1 MNADISITEGGPNVF
16 ADLGLPDADE
26 LMVKAQLALQIARIL
41 KERGLTQSEAAA
53 LTGLPQ
59 PKLSNL
65 LRGRFHGVSEDRMM
79 RCLAALGQDVTI
91 TVTPAKK
98 KKHGRVEVALA

>member
-1 MNADISITEGGPNVF
+1 MNANIPIVEGGPNVF
-16 ADLGLPDADE
+16 ADLGLPDAEE
-26 LMVKAQLALQIARIL
+26 LLVKSRLALQIARIL
-41 KERGLTQSEAAA
+41 KQRGLTQSKAAA

-65 LRGRFHGVSEDRMM
+65 LRGKFTGISEDRMM

-91 TVTPAKK
+91 VVSPAKK
-98 KKHGRVEVALA
+98 GRGRVEVAHA